1 MQAIQS
7 YLDSTYLKKD
17 YKSGSKFL
25 QEFILE
31 AIENNFKLVMIRP
44 EIVSFARKLIDN
56 YKSQTLVGTVVDFP
70 LGNGTLEDKITQANI
85 AIQNGADELDFV
97 INYEA
102 FKRGQVALVKQQVLK
117 CTELCLS
124 NNKTAKWIIEI
135 AALTNTEIK
144 NICLLIRDTVVSN
157 FEESDYNNV
166 FVKSSTG
173 FFKTQNNL
181 PNGATKQGISI
192 MVENGSPLLVKA
204 SGGVRNLEE
213 VEAMIEL
220 GVSRIGTS
228 SALNILKG
236 ELNNT
241 DY

>member
-25 QEFILE
+25 QQFILE

-173 FFKTQNNL
+173 FFKTKNNL
-181 PNGATKQGISI
+181 PNGATKQGVSI

-220 GVSRIGTS
+220 GVSRVGTS

-236 ELNNT
+236 ESNNT

>member
-1 MQAIQS
+1 MQAIQY
-7 YLDSTYLKKD
+7 YLESTYLKTD

-25 QEFILE
+25 QNFILE
-31 AIENNFKLVMIRP
+31 AIENDFKLVMIRP

-56 YKSQTLVGTVVDFP
+56 NKSQTLVGTVIDFP
-70 LGNGTLEDKITQANI
+70 LGNGTLEDKIAQANI
-85 AIQNGADELDFV
+85 AMKNGADELDFV

-102 FKRGQVALVKQQVLK
+102 FKSGHVALVKQQVLK
-117 CTELCLS
+117 CTELCLL

-144 NICLLIRDTVVSN
+144 NICLLIRDTIVSN

-181 PNGATKQGISI
+181 PNGATKDGISI
-192 MVENGSPLLVKA
+192 MLENGSPLLVKA
-204 SGGVRNLEE
+204 SGGVRSLED
-213 VEAMIEL
+213 VQAMIEL

-236 ELNNT
+236 KSNNT

>member
-7 YLDSTYLKKD
+7 YLDSTYLKSD

-25 QEFILE
+25 QNFILE
-31 AIENNFKLVMIRP
+31 AIENDFKLVMIRP

-56 YKSQTLVGTVVDFP
+56 NKSQTLVGTVIDFP
-70 LGNGTLEDKITQANI
+70 LGDGTLEDKITQANI
-85 AIQNGADELDFV
+85 AIKNGADELDFV

-102 FKRGQVALVKQQVLK
+102 FKSGQVALVKEQVLK

-144 NICLLIRDTVVSN
+144 NICLLIRDAIVSN

-213 VEAMIEL
+213 VETMIEL

-236 ELNNT
+236 KSNNT

>member
-1 MQAIQS
+1 MQVIQS

-102 FKRGQVALVKQQVLK
+102 FKRGQVVLVKQQVLK

-236 ELNNT
+236 ESNNT